1 MFNRKS
7 KDFLNPLVYPFII
20 TGGGEKNFL
29 RQEIRAVS
37 QLIDGLIQF
46 NLWNKFIAV
55 YPLVGRSSIS
65 TGTNLILPGKYRIS
79 WGGDITYNSFGV
91 TSNGGYGLTGI
102 PLTLFSQYQNVH
114 IAAYNRTNIA
124 SVSDDG
130 RMVGVNTLEIEKNIE
145 EMGAFE
151 LNFGNNNGIIGY
163 VYNKINNMGGFGM
176 LRQEMINKNITGKG
190 FFIGNNTSK
199 CYLNGQIFGEWFP
212 LLPTE
217 IHPKNDK
224 TIAVFGNRFSPQ
236 ITSAA
241 KINLSFIS
249 LGYGFNELDI
259 MNYTNIVENFQ
270 KAMSR
275 SAL

>member
-1 MFNRKS
+1 MFNKKS
-7 KDFLNPLVYPFII
+7 GDILNPLIYPFLI
-20 TGGGEKNFL
+20 TGGGEKNFS

-37 QLIDGLIQF
+37 QLIDALKQF
-46 NLWNKFIAV
+46 NLWNKFIAL
-55 YPLVGRSSIS
+55 YPFVGRSSIT
-65 TGTNLILPGKYRIS
+65 TGTNLILPAKYRIS
-79 WGGDITYNSFGV
+79 WSGSIIYNNLGV
-91 TSNGGYGLTGI
+91 TSNGGYGLIGI
-102 PLTLFSQYQNVH
+102 PLTLFSKYQNVH
-114 IAAYNRTNIA
+114 IAAYNRTNIN
-124 SVSDDG
+124 SVTTDG
-130 RMVGVNTLEIEKNIE
+130 RMIGVNTLEIEKNIE

-176 LRQEMINKNITGKG
+176 LRQEMINKNISGKG

-199 CYLNGQIFGEWFP
+199 CYLNGQVFGEWFP

-217 IHPKNDK
+217 IHPKNSK
-224 TIAVFGNRFSPQ
+224 NMVVFGNRFSPQ

-241 KINLSFIS
+241 RINLSFAS
-249 LGYGFNELDI
+249 LGYGFSELDI
-259 MNYTNIVENFQ
+259 INYTNIVENFQ